1 MGNKRYREKKR
12 IVLNLS
18 VAERNKKIPKTIDEI
33 TTPFDKLG
41 CNVFSELSDEINR
54 ILTFCPAERI
64 TESKRCFRWISTVED
79 DDKYILQ
86 YIIGDGVYVYVDL
99 LYIAKSKIENAG
111 YGLFAAT
118 SLPKGLP
125 FTIYLDRVVQDNN

>member
-12 IVLNLS
+12 ILLNLS

-33 TTPFDKLG
+33 TTPFEKLG

-86 YIIGDGVYVYVDL
+86 YIIGDGVYVDF
-99 LYIAKSKIENAG
+99 LYI
-111 YGLFAAT
+111 GL
-118 SLPKGLP
+118 LLKMQGMVCLQP
-125 FTIYLDRVVQDNN
+125 